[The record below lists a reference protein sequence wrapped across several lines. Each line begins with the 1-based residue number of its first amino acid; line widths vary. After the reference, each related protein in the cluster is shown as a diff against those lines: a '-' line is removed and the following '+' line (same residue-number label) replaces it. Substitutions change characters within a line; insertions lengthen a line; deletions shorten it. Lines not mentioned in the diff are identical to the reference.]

1 MSECPKCKSREF
13 SKGIQIGHAAVHPEN
28 FHVFSPA
35 SELIHVFCLNCGFIL
50 ESYIKHPK
58 KFRPKEQ

>member
-13 SKGIQIGHAAVHPEN
+13 SKGVQIGHAAVHPEN

-35 SELIHVFCLNCGFIL
+35 SELINCGFIL
-50 ESYIKHPK
+50 ESYIKQPE
-58 KFRPKEQ
+58 KFRPKKQ